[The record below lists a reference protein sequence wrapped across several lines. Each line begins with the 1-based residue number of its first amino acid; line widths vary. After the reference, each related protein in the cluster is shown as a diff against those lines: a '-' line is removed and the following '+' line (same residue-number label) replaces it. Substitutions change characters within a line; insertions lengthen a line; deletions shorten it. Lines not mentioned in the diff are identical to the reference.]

1 MELLSV
7 DCFKSQNCMC
17 SVQRYLQ
24 KNACQSDGISRQNPL
39 WSKEPHGSLVLL
51 ESITHLCVF
60 RELICIYICD
70 HLVYNFNDLYHR
82 MCFTQSTPILHVRA
96 YIAVSNRPV
105 VEYSNIR
112 TI

>member
-1 MELLSV
+1 
-7 DCFKSQNCMC
+7 MC

-60 RELICIYICD
+60 RELICIYIFVIIWCIISVIYITECVL
-70 HLVYNFNDLYHR
+70 HNQHQFCTCV
-82 MCFTQSTPILHVRA
+82 PILQ
-96 YIAVSNRPV
+96 
-105 VEYSNIR
+105 
-112 TI
+112 